1 MKRILLALLL
11 TVACSQLGFS
21 QQIPDLVA
29 EQGYADTL
37 LVNGKIVSMDDRSIV
52 PNTPG
57 NIYQAM
63 AIKGKKIMALGTNA
77 EMRRLAGPSTATVDV
92 GQRTVIPGLIQTHY
106 HTFTTAA
113 SRYGPE
119 VGLVDPSVKLSV
131 VAESTPEATA
141 KKLRDTIVNAIR
153 VQRIPKGQW
162 ITVGLS
168 DDKDMRPG
176 TARGWLYLGRLN
188 KRQIDGVTSDNPV
201 LITTRLQGLFNS
213 QAINALKEIF
223 PDWEESTDLE
233 NRPGAGKDGYA
244 AVPEIGGLTFEYWW
258 KDEPLEKLAE
268 ALRLYG
274 VDIVNMGITTV
285 ATRILYPRVVAAYHL
300 LNREDRMPHRLAYYI
315 ESQRGNFW
323 NLKTIREFYK
333 GYGAPWTTHA
343 GGGEMMW
350 LNGMCNEIWDSI
362 YNEVCMGPDMPN
374 ASAETKA
381 MERCPSPG
389 TKPWESYKEA
399 IVHGWRPVQGHATS
413 SHGARLYIQMLEQA
427 MEEGNYSVEYIR
439 SLRTTL
445 EHNILL
451 GNVPDVM
458 EGIKKYG
465 IMINV
470 NMGMLSGV
478 PDNIK
483 VYGEELRPFAMPVK
497 TWINDG
503 VRVTFEASG
512 TDFWTPIHTL
522 VTREVQLR
530 PQIGAPPADGP
541 LGKVVLLPEEGID
554 RVTALKMATTW
565 ASEYMMA
572 EDTVGTLEPGKYA
585 DFAVLEK
592 DFFTSP
598 VEEIPDMKVIMTGL
612 SGEVVFDRDQLAGG
626 N

>member
-1 MKRILLALLL
+1 MKRIICALLL
-11 TVACSQLGFS
+11 TLALSPLGFA
-21 QQIPDLVA
+21 QQIPELVA

-37 LVNGKIVSMDDRSIV
+37 LLNGKIVSMDDRSSV

-57 NIYQAM
+57 NIHQAM

-77 EMRRLAGPSTATVDV
+77 EMRRLAGPSTATVDL
-92 GQRTVIPGLIQTHY
+92 GQKTVIPGLIQTHY

-113 SRYGPE
+113 SRYGPQ

-131 VAESTPEATA
+131 VA
-141 KKLRDTIVNAIR
+141 IR
-153 VQRIPKGQW
+153 VQQIPKGQW

-168 DDKDMRPG
+168 DDKGMRPG
-176 TARGWLYLGRLN
+176 TSRGWLYLGRLN
-188 KRQIDGVTSDNPV
+188 KRQIDGVTPDHPV

-213 QAINALKEIF
+213 QAVNALKEIF
-223 PDWEESTDLE
+223 ADWEESTDLE

-244 AVPEIGGLTFEYWW
+244 AVPEIGGLSFEYWW

-274 VDIVNMGITTV
+274 VDIVNLGITTV

-300 LNREDRMPHRLAYYI
+300 LNREDRLPHRLAYYI

-323 NLKTIREFYK
+323 NLKTIKEFYK
-333 GYGAPWTTHA
+333 GTGAPWTTHSA
-343 GGGEMMW
+343 GGEMMW

-374 ASAETKA
+374 APEEAKL

-399 IVHGWRPVQGHATS
+399 IVHGWRPVQAHATS

-427 MEEGNYSVEYIR
+427 MKEANLSTEYMR
-439 SLRTTL
+439 NLRTTI

-465 IMINV
+465 IIINV
-470 NMGMLSGV
+470 NTGMLSGV

-503 VRVTFEASG
+503 IRVTFEASG

-530 PQIGAPPADGP
+530 PQIGAPPVDEP
-541 LGKVVLLPEEGID
+541 MGKAVLLPDEGID

-598 VEEIPDMKVIMTGL
+598 VDEILDMKVIMTGL